1 MKKKYL
7 NKHIILIM
15 ICHYFNANTITA
27 QITEVISGLSSPYGL
42 AIDQASNLYIS
53 ESGDTNGN
61 KISIMFLADQT
72 PLVSDL
78 FTTNLNT
85 PTRLKIADNYLY
97 VVETGSSQIS
107 RFNMLVAPPQMLPY
121 ITSGLTGPIGLDV
134 KSNNLF
140 VGDYG
145 SYAIK
150 KINTSVIPFQ
160 TSLLDNDL
168 ATDIVVDGEFF
179 YYTNPIYGKVYAN
192 TVLNPSPIGGEI
204 ATGIVSP
211 SSLLLHD
218 NLLYISDKNQG
229 KIYRIDPNGSSTKS
243 QEIASGLN
251 EPQSM
256 VVYNNHLYIAEM
268 GANRIV
274 KINLSTLNTGAFEN
288 DLSLTIMPNP
298 VLNTL
303 TIDTAKKIKAMF
315 VFDSV
320 GKKLETV
327 TVSKNTIEVSQLSS
341 GLYFINLVDENNK
354 TFSAKFIK
362 E

>member
-1 MKKKYL
+1 
-7 NKHIILIM
+7 M
-15 ICHYFNANTITA
+15 ICLYFNANTITA
-27 QITEVISGLSSPYGL
+27 QITEVVSGLSSPYGL

-61 KISIMFLADQT
+61 KISMMFLADQT
-72 PLVSDL
+72 PVVFDL

-150 KINTSVIPFQ
+150 KINTNVTPFQ

-179 YYTNPIYGKVYAN
+179 YYTNPVYGKVYAN
-192 TVLNPSPIGGEI
+192 TVLNPSPISGEI

-274 KINLSTLNTGAFEN
+274 KFNLANLSNEN
-288 DLSLTIMPNP
+288 FDDKFSINIAPNP
-298 VLNTL
+298 TQKTLYIQTQKPIKDVYIYDLLGKSMKVVLNDNSSVDVSNLATG
-303 TIDTAKKIKAMF
+303 IYSIKIISDNDTTFATKF
-315 VFDSV
+315 V
-320 GKKLETV
+320 
-327 TVSKNTIEVSQLSS
+327 KN
-341 GLYFINLVDENNK
+341 
-354 TFSAKFIK
+354 
-362 E
+362 

>member
-1 MKKKYL
+1 MICFYL
-7 NKHIILIM
+7 NSI
-15 ICHYFNANTITA
+15 TIKA
-27 QITEVISGLSSPYGL
+27 QITEVVSGLSSPYGL
-42 AIDQASNLYIS
+42 AVDQASNLYIS
-53 ESGDTNGN
+53 ESGAVNGN
-61 KISIMFLADQT
+61 KISFMFLADQV
-72 PLVSDL
+72 PQVFDL
-78 FTTNLNT
+78 FTNNLDT

-121 ITSGLTGPIGLDV
+121 VTSGLTGPIGLDV
-134 KSNNLF
+134 KDNVLY

-150 KINTSVIPFQ
+150 KINTNVTPFQ

-168 ATDIVVDGEFF
+168 ATDIVVDGAYF
-179 YYTNPIYGKVYAN
+179 YFTNPDYGKVYVN
-192 TVLNPSPIGGEI
+192 TILNPSPIGTEI

-218 NLLYISDKNQG
+218 NLLYIADKNQG
-229 KIYRIDPNGSSTKS
+229 KIYRIDPNGSSTKPL
-243 QEIASGLN
+243 EIVSGLN
-251 EPQSM
+251 QPQSM

-274 KINLSTLNTGAFEN
+274 KLNLSTLNTGAFEN
-288 DLSLTIMPNP
+288 DLSLAIMPNP
-298 VLNTL
+298 VQNTL
-303 TIDTAKKIKAMF
+303 TINTAKKIKAMF

-320 GKKLETV
+320 GKKIETV
-327 TVSKNTIEVSQLSS
+327 TVSKNTVEVSQLSP
-341 GLYFINLVDENNK
+341 GLYFINLVDEHNK